1 MFAQISIIN
10 SKRNVINFD
19 VCCMRKFIEMH
30 KCRERGKMQRQKC
43 DNTWNYHSKCSGL
56 SKKLTWFFFW
66 NTFQILHLAL
76 IYLAVEALRW
86 QKYENELANCQF
98 QFDIPSNEWIVHPGD
113 NNQFHW
119 RFFPRSEAAL
129 WISSNCIHIIK
140 WAVLKRSLNC
150 KCRTKEKT
158 VMKKYE
164 SNALKLAECFV
175 HTYWII
181 CRQQGPKV
189 ENATLFPFNNKLC
202 IFSGRFSRGSLISN
216 HSIINNEQWM
226 KQCPETTTTNK
237 CANSF
242 NHCGYSLLTFSP
254 FQLNRLP
261 HTHTHTP
268 SCTEK
273 NVQQKQKKNLA

>member
-1 MFAQISIIN
+1 
-10 SKRNVINFD
+10 
-19 VCCMRKFIEMH
+19 MRKFIEMH

-119 RFFPRSEAAL
+119 RFFPRCEAAS
-129 WISSNCIHIIK
+129 WISSNCIHTIK

-164 SNALKLAECFV
+164 SNALKLAECFCS
-175 HTYWII
+175 H
-181 CRQQGPKV
+181 
-189 ENATLFPFNNKLC
+189 LLNN
-202 IFSGRFSRGSLISN
+202 
-216 HSIINNEQWM
+216 M
-226 KQCPETTTTNK
+226 
-237 CANSF
+237 
-242 NHCGYSLLTFSP
+242 
-254 FQLNRLP
+254 
-261 HTHTHTP
+261 
-268 SCTEK
+268 
-273 NVQQKQKKNLA
+273 